1 MSTSSEQ
8 DRERLKEEYKE
19 HYRKIRDAKEKLQR
33 SKYVRNVNEAMHK
46 MNADELLSS
55 VDDFLGSVRNKMVSI
70 EARLDVAMDQFL
82 DDHPDTEEQDEELR
96 KVKAHDTL
104 KQIKQEMG
112 MLYSEI
118 ENQAQNMK
126 VEKTVGKKED
136 KEPEPDNNNSEYGLP
151 DDDDEDQNTMK

>member
-1 MSTSSEQ
+1 MSSSSEQ

-33 SKYVRNVNEAMHK
+33 SKYVRNVNNAMQN

-55 VDDFLGSVRNKMVSI
+55 VDDFLGSVRNKMVSF

-82 DDHPDTEEQDEELR
+82 DDHPDTEELDEELKKAR
-96 KVKAHDTL
+96 AHDTL
-104 KQIKQEMG
+104 RQIKQEMG

-118 ENQAQNMK
+118 ENQARNMK

-136 KEPEPDNNNSEYGLP
+136 PAPDDSDPGSP
-151 DDDDEDQNTMK
+151 DDDEDQNLMK